1 MHSPHTFFLGLLFI
15 LVHLPLNAQVH
26 NRFSGTKRTQLSYLA
41 AHVECLELS
50 SKKEELRCTPL
61 KDQDWETYLEDLR
74 QQLVNLPV
82 LIDAEYTWQ
91 VTENQDTLIEWI
103 LKEGQT
109 ISPLLN
115 FGGIRG
121 NFHYLLGFH
130 DIHFQ
135 GRGQTLTAYYQN
147 IDGEHNYSIA
157 LSNPSYRGSR
167 WGYRLE
173 SRRYAAIEPVFFSIA
188 TTNYIYRN
196 LSFEAGAGYRPRP
209 NVQFNLAINAFRER
223 YERQNRE
230 ENPGVGP
237 QELTLM
243 KFALKAG
250 FRFDQVDYNGEIL
263 DGFAWHINTQRITTA
278 SDNSVFLFALND
290 LYFYRQIGSR
300 GNLATRF
307 RLGLSTNE
315 NSPFAP
321 FVLDSQV
328 NIRGSGNRIDRGT
341 AQAVLNIEYRHRIW
355 EDRRKRF
362 AAQAVAFSDIGN
374 WRNPGG
380 DLAQLISSENLR
392 HFAGIG
398 LRLISNSSKDAVIR
412 IDYGV
417 DVYNPNERG
426 LVLGFGQ
433 YF

>member
-1 MHSPHTFFLGLLFI
+1 MRRTLTPALILVFFFLS
-15 LVHLPLNAQVH
+15 LPLFGQVH
-26 NRFSGTKRTQLSYLA
+26 NRFEGIKRTQLSYLA
-41 AHVECLELS
+41 AHIECLEPS
-50 SKKEELRCTPL
+50 SVKEELRCTPL
-61 KDQDWETYLEDLR
+61 RGEDWETYLEDLR
-74 QQLVNLPV
+74 QEMVNLPV
-82 LIDAEYTWQ
+82 LTEASYSWHT
-91 VTENQDTLIEWI
+91 TENQDTIVEWT
-103 LKEGQT
+103 LKEGRT
-109 ISPLLN
+109 LSPLLN

-147 IDGEHNYSIA
+147 IDGEHNYSVA
-157 LSNPSYRGSR
+157 LSNPSYRGGR

-173 SRRYAAIEPVFFSIA
+173 NRQYAAIEPVYFTTA
-188 TTNYIYRN
+188 TSNYLYRN
-196 LSFEAGAGYRPRP
+196 LSFEAGASYRPKP
-209 NVQFNLAINAFRER
+209 TVQLSLALNVFREN
-223 YERQNRE
+223 YERQDQG

-237 QELTLM
+237 DQLTLL

-250 FRFDQVDYNGEIL
+250 VHYNQVDYNREVL
-263 DGFAWHINTQRITTA
+263 NGFAWEFNAQRIHNHN
-278 SDNSVFLFALND
+278 DNSNFLFALND

-341 AQAVLNIEYRHRIW
+341 AQAILNVEYRHRIW

-362 AAQAVAFSDIGN
+362 AVQAVAFSDIGN

-380 DLAQLISSENLR
+380 ELAELVESENLR
-392 HFAGIG
+392 HFAGAGI
-398 LRLISNSSKDAVIR
+398 RLISNSSKDAVIR

-417 DVYNPNERG
+417 DVYNTNERG
-426 LVLGFGQ
+426 LVVGFGQ